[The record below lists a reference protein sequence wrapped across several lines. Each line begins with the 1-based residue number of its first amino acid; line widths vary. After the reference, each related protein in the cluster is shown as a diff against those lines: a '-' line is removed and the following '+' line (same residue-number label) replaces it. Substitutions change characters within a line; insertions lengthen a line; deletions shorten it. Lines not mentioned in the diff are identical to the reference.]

1 MLILMKRV
9 KSHEMQ
15 YCYLSQAPL
24 RQGGVDSEFD
34 AIPLVQVVTPW
45 SLLRVPSAQFSTC
58 PPLPRSYHHTNLSFA
73 AQFKFPERI
82 LFDELGSL
90 EAEGFSLGH
99 ALVGIRWSAW
109 TEDAAE
115 TRVFLGPIRWEGRTE
130 ESQMYR
136 TEPFGVGRVV
146 VGDSLKRR

>member
-1 MLILMKRV
+1 
-9 KSHEMQ
+9 MQ

-34 AIPLVQVVTPW
+34 AIPLVQVVTHQ
-45 SLLRVPSAQFSTC
+45 SLLRVPSAQLSTC
-58 PPLPRSYHHTNLSFA
+58 PPLPHSYHHTYLSVA

-90 EAEGFSLGH
+90 EAEAFSLGH
-99 ALVGIRWSAW
+99 ALVGIWSAW

-115 TRVFLGPIRWEGRTE
+115 TRVFPGPIRWEGRTE
-130 ESQMYR
+130 ESKIYR
-136 TEPFGVGRVV
+136 TEPFGEGRAV